1 MKYYLGV
8 ANTFHDSSLALVD
21 SEGNIVF
28 AEANERYLQY
38 KRAVNTSPEPY
49 VRIEN
54 LLLEYTEP
62 GAEITVAYT
71 WSQSYED
78 YIKGIMDEQGFAAF
92 RDYIESTPIDQ
103 VPELIRDHYF
113 SSAFFINSALASSR
127 LSGLNLQFGL
137 SQLSERNRIYLG
149 TTRKYDHHLTHAAT
163 ACYTSPYPEAAC
175 AILDGYGEGC
185 AYHCYTYKD
194 NKISELAGQA
204 QKYGSN
210 SGSLGFFYMQICK
223 LCGFGLFHGE
233 EWKVMGL
240 AAYGKLDPA
249 LYELLK
255 SLIHVEGLDIVQADM
270 SDCLDIYRA
279 LEKYRYMDGE
289 SYLNVAELAHTAQA
303 VFSEIV
309 YDYLTN
315 LHEMTGLENV
325 VLGGGCLLNSSTNG
339 QIIEHTPFKN
349 AYLFSAPGDDGNSI
363 GAALL
368 GFYEDHADKQR
379 IPAFQS
385 PYLGSSIAADKLKAL
400 KKYGPG
406 SRMRESDEN
415 ISAIAANYLAE
426 GKIIGWV
433 QGRAEF
439 GPRALGNRSI
449 LADPRSEFIKDRI
462 NADVKFREAFRPFA
476 PSILHEYGAD
486 YFENYQETPYMERT
500 LKFKQAVLD
509 KVPGVVHVDG
519 TGRLQT
525 VKRSWNNAFYEL
537 IDAFY
542 RLTGIPLVLNTSFN
556 VMGKPIIHTAED
568 ALAVF
573 YTSGLDVLIIEDMI
587 IEKNSG

>member
-21 SEGNIVF
+21 SEGKVIF

-62 GAEITVAYT
+62 GAEIIAAYT
-71 WSQSYED
+71 WSEDYED
-78 YIKGIMDEQGFAAF
+78 YIKGIMDEQGFTAF
-92 RDYIESTPIDQ
+92 KDYIESTPDDE
-103 VPELIRDHYF
+103 VPDLIRDQYF
-113 SSAFFINSALASSR
+113 SSAFFIKSALAGSQ

-137 SQLSERNRIYLG
+137 SQLSERSRINLAG
-149 TTRKYDHHLTHAAT
+149 IRKYEHHLTHAAT
-163 ACYTSPYPEAAC
+163 ACYTSPYTEAAC
-175 AILDGYGEGC
+175 AILDGYGEGS
-185 AYHCYTYKD
+185 AYQCYSYKD
-194 NKISELAGQA
+194 NKLPALASRV
-204 QKYGSN
+204 QKYGAN

-240 AAYGKLDPA
+240 AAYGKLNPA
-249 LYELLK
+249 LYELMTA
-255 SLIHVEGLDIVQADM
+255 LIRVEGLDIVQTDM
-270 SDCLDIYRA
+270 SVCLNSYLE
-279 LEKYRYMDGE
+279 LEKYRHMGGE
-289 SYLNVAELAHTAQA
+289 SYLNVADLAYTAQA

-309 YDYLTN
+309 YAYLTN
-315 LHEMTGLENV
+315 LHEATGHENV
-325 VLGGGCLLNSSTNG
+325 VLGGGCLLNSSANG
-339 QIIEHTPFKN
+339 RIIENTPFKN
-349 AYLFSAPGDDGNSI
+349 AYIFSAPGDDGNSI

-379 IPAFQS
+379 PVAFQS
-385 PYLGSSIAADKLKAL
+385 PYLGSGIAADKLDAL
-400 KKYGPG
+400 KKYGPK
-406 SRMRESDEN
+406 SRMLESGEN
-415 ISAIAANYLAE
+415 ISVIAASYLAE
-426 GKIIGWV
+426 GKIIGWM

-449 LADPRSEFIKDRI
+449 LADPRSEIIKNRI
-462 NADVKFREAFRPFA
+462 NAEVKFREAFRPFA
-476 PSILHEYGAD
+476 PSILHEHGAD
-486 YFENYQETPYMERT
+486 YFENYQESPYMERT
-500 LKFKQAVLD
+500 LRFRQAVLD

-556 VMGKPIIHTAED
+556 VMGKPIIHTVED

-573 YTSGLDVLIIEDMI
+573 YTSGLDVLIIEDI
-587 IEKNSG
+587 VIEKNAA